1 MSWFPSNSG
10 WVRKVKAGPMPRACS
25 AMSER
30 DLPAFR
36 TPCSPSKKRNK
47 TRDRFPWRRHIA
59 RPAEFPKQSGCAR
72 SRTIGFGVHGNSN
85 PGSSRCRRK
94 PRPRVVHT
102 EAKGTEIQQRI
113 SELNLEAGGLFGSAW
128 GLHSPGPSFARGATQ
143 HYLGGRAT
151 TIYGVQAK
159 FKKTSSP
166 KTCWGWV
173 SAWIYH

>member
-30 DLPAFR
+30 TCRHSELRARPR
-36 TPCSPSKKRNK
+36 KSETKRAI
-47 TRDRFPWRRHIA
+47 DSPWRRHIA

-102 EAKGTEIQQRI
+102 EAKGNRDTTADFRAK
-113 SELNLEAGGLFGSAW
+113 SRSGGLFGSAW

-151 TIYGVQAK
+151 TIYGGASEVQKDVIAK
-159 FKKTSSP
+159 NVL
-166 KTCWGWV
+166 GMG
-173 SAWIYH
+173 